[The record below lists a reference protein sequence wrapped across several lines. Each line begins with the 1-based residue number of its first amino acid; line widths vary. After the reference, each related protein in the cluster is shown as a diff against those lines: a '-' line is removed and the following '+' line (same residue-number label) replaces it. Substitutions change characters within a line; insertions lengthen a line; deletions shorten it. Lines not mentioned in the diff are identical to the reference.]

1 MTTISELGEFGLI
14 AHLTANLPMMQ
25 GVITGVGDDA
35 AILEMEN
42 SQVLL
47 ATCDSQVE
55 NVHFRL
61 ATSTPY
67 DIGWKALA
75 VNLSDIAAMGGTPRF
90 ALISLMLPSFFDM
103 AMIDS
108 IYAGLREA
116 AETYETAIVG
126 GNISVHPEH
135 LIIDITL
142 LGTGSPDHILRRSG
156 AHSDDI
162 IMVTG
167 HLGAAAAE
175 ILLQEDTATISKD
188 SHINI
193 HYRPIPQVKAGQWL
207 AQHGATAAI
216 DISDGLSADLHH
228 LCNASNVGAQ
238 ITAELLPIEATT
250 RAIAALYGKE
260 AEDLAL
266 FGGEDYQLLFTI
278 PSKLAPM
285 IVQELPIATGIS
297 ATIIGTVQS
306 STGLRLSR
314 HGNVLPLQP
323 GGWDHMIHQ

>member
-14 AHLTANLPMMQ
+14 AHLTANLPIMK

-35 AILEMEN
+35 AILEIEN
-42 SQVLL
+42 NQVLL

-67 DIGWKALA
+67 DIGWKSLV
-75 VNLSDIAAMGGTPRF
+75 VNLSDIAAMGGSPRF
-90 ALISLMLPSFFDM
+90 ALISLMLPAFFDM
-103 AMIDS
+103 ATIDS
-108 IYAGLREA
+108 IYTGLREA

-142 LGTGSPDHILRRSG
+142 LGTGSANHLLRRSG
-156 AHSDDI
+156 AHPDDI

-167 HLGAAAAE
+167 HLGTASADL
-175 ILLQEDTATISKD
+175 LLQEDITTNSKD
-188 SHINI
+188 SNINF
-193 HYRPIPQVKAGQWL
+193 HYRPTPQIKAGQWL

-216 DISDGLSADLHH
+216 DISDGLSADLNH

-238 ITAELLPIEATT
+238 LTAELLPIDATT
-250 RAIAALYGKE
+250 RSVAALHGKV

-266 FGGEDYQLLFTI
+266 FGGEDYQLLFTT
-278 PSKLAPM
+278 PSEIAPT
-285 IVQELPIATGIS
+285 IVQNLPVATGTS
-297 ATIIGTVQS
+297 ATIIGTIQS
-306 STGLRLSR
+306 STGLRLSQQ
-314 HGNVLPLQP
+314 GKVIPLPP
-323 GGWDHMIHQ
+323 SGWDHMIHQ